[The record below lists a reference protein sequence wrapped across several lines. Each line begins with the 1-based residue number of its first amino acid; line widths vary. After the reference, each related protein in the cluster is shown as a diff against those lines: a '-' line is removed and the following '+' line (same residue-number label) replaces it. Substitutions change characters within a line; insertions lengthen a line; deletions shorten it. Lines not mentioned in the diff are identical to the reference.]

1 MPKVSK
7 KYKEE
12 KIAAILDASAHCFAE
27 KGYNDTTVDDIA
39 KASGTSKGSIYLY
52 FSSKEEIF
60 YRLNERRTE
69 KFFEIKKQLVEQNS
83 ASAKFEYLFR
93 HLLSGTIEKEDFNTI
108 AVQFEF
114 WIYISKNDKESL
126 FDERVK
132 MFTTLIQDIVE
143 EGIETGEFRKDVNTD
158 EFSKLFWS
166 MMDGI
171 VLHLL
176 FHKDDAEHKRM
187 VRLYGQMVSTYLK
200 IQP

>member
-12 KIAAILDASAHCFAE
+12 KIAAILDASAHCFAN

-69 KFFEIKKQLVEQNS
+69 KFFEIKKQLAEQVS

-93 HLLSGTIEKEDFNTI
+93 YLLSRTVEREAFNTI

-126 FDERVK
+126 FDKRVK
-132 MFTTLIQDIVE
+132 MFTTLIKEIVE
-143 EGIETGEFRKDVNTD
+143 EGIVSGEFKKDVQID

-166 MMDGI
+166 MLDGI

-176 FHKDDAEHKRM
+176 FHKNDAEHKRM
-187 VRLYGQMVSTYLK
+187 IQLYEQMVYRYL
-200 IQP
+200 QN

>member
-12 KIAAILDASAHCFAE
+12 KVAAILDASAHCFAE

-93 HLLSGTIEKEDFNTI
+93 HLLSGAIEKEDLNTI

-126 FDERVK
+126 FDARVK
-132 MFTTLIQDIVE
+132 MFTTLIKDIVE

-176 FHKDDAEHKRM
+176 FHKNDSEHKRM
-187 VRLYGQMVSTYLK
+187 VRLYERMVSTYLK